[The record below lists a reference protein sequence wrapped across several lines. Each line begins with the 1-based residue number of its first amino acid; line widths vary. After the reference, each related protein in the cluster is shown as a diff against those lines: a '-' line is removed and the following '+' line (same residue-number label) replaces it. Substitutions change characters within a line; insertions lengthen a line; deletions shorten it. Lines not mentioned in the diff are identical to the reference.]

1 MLCSLCPIAVIFFS
15 ISVRRNSRE
24 LFLISMF
31 VSFEFILVSSEYI
44 CINIMSLSL
53 HSFVTFSIT
62 WRRRQAVS
70 EKDILAQYT
79 YSIKHRMM
87 SRRSALIFLKHVDRC
102 PTCKSSQFTL
112 HITHTVHA
120 IQVSFVHWSHRYIQ
134 SQIDIM
140 TSRAQNHKKNQYAKN
155 IGTTGS

>member
-62 WRRRQAVS
+62 WRLPVRRQVVS

-87 SRRSALIFLKHVDRC
+87 SRRSALIFLETRWPMSV
-102 PTCKSSQFTL
+102 TCKVRSSHYTL
-112 HITHTVHA
+112 HTQYTLYKWVLFTGRTGIYKA
-120 IQVSFVHWSHRYIQ
+120 KLILWLQE
-134 SQIDIM
+134 
-140 TSRAQNHKKNQYAKN
+140 HKIIKRTN
-155 IGTTGS
+155 TLRT

>member
-62 WRRRQAVS
+62 WRLPVRRQAVS

-102 PTCKSSQFTL
+102 PTCKVRSSHYTL
-112 HITHTVHA
+112 HTQYTLYKWVLFTGRTGIYKA
-120 IQVSFVHWSHRYIQ
+120 KLILWLQE
-134 SQIDIM
+134 
-140 TSRAQNHKKNQYAKN
+140 HKIIKRTN
-155 IGTTGS
+155 TLRT